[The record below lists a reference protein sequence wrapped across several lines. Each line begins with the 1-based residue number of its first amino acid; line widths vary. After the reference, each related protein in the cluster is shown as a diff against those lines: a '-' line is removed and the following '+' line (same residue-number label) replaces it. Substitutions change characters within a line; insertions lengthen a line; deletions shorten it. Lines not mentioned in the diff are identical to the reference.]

1 MSEGEEDKEEEMD
14 DGPVL
19 DGQEFIQEEYD
30 LKLLLEATITR
41 IDHRSMLK
49 HASKSIALSGN
60 PFSDEFIFF
69 TDNLRKIFNQQSTI
83 LDQII
88 KQSSLAESELQPRQ
102 QLDSYLMFS
111 E

>member
-19 DGQEFIQEEYD
+19 DGHDFIQEEYD

-41 IDHRSMLK
+41 IDHKSILK
-49 HASKSIALSGN
+49 HASSEVALSSN

-83 LDQII
+83 LDHII
-88 KQSSLAESELQPRQ
+88 KQKL
-102 QLDSYLMFS
+102 
-111 E
+111 